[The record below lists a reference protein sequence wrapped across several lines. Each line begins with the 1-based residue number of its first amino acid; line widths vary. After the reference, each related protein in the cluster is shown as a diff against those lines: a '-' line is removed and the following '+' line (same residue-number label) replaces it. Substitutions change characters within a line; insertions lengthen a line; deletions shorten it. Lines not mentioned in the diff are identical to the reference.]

1 MMVVFKLITLNMK
14 VGLLAI
20 KNMYFFIPQG
30 KKLSNQ
36 QLNIVRVDLM
46 ITQYK
51 QPKTGNLFIKKKPF
65 DGFYIKKRMKQRAFA
80 VF

>member
-1 MMVVFKLITLNMK
+1 MK

-30 KKLSNQ
+30 KKPSNE

-51 QPKTGNLFIKKKPF
+51 QSKTGNLFIKKSHLMVF
-65 DGFYIKKRMKQRAFA
+65 ISKKE
-80 VF
+80 

>member
-1 MMVVFKLITLNMK
+1 MVTYKLITLNMK

-30 KKLSNQ
+30 KKPSNE

-51 QPKTGNLFIKKKPF
+51 QPKTGNLFIKKSHLMVF
-65 DGFYIKKRMKQRAFA
+65 ISKK
-80 VF
+80 

>member
-1 MMVVFKLITLNMK
+1 
-14 VGLLAI
+14 
-20 KNMYFFIPQG
+20 
-30 KKLSNQ
+30 
-36 QLNIVRVDLM
+36 M

-80 VF
+80 IF

>member
-1 MMVVFKLITLNMK
+1 
-14 VGLLAI
+14 
-20 KNMYFFIPQG
+20 
-30 KKLSNQ
+30 
-36 QLNIVRVDLM
+36 M

-51 QPKTGNLFIKKKPF
+51 QPKTGNLFIKKPF